1 MRGLG
6 SILRRELAA
15 YVDSP
20 VGLVFL
26 VVFGAVTCSLFSG
39 SFFLAERADLR
50 GLFNIFPQ
58 VMVIFVPA
66 ITMRLWAEEHR
77 QGTGELLLTLPIP
90 ARSVVLGKFLA
101 AAIFLALALATT
113 LPAVVSV
120 ALLGDLDPGPVIGGY
135 IGALVMGCFYLA
147 LGLFASGLVR
157 DQVVAFILAFVLSF
171 AFYLLGTEM
180 IALQLDAW
188 TGDLGSTLR
197 RYLGLGSRFAA
208 IERGVV
214 DLRDI
219 LYFASG
225 TGLFLL
231 LNGLWIKVRL
241 QPKARSSMV
250 LSTVVLS
257 VLWVLSTVVADPINM
272 GRFDLTEDRLYT
284 ISPASKEMLRSLD
297 APLQATLYVSPRE
310 RMPVGMKT
318 VRQDVTDLLEELRRA
333 SGDRFEFAVVVIDP
347 AALRAEEEEDKKPAK
362 IVAGGVEEEE
372 ELTEELS
379 DEEELAERLLKEG
392 VRPFEVRSVEA
403 DGFGV
408 TLVYCALTLSYK
420 DRPEQVVP
428 RIKAEL
434 VPILEYELMMRVD
447 RLMRLKKP
455 KIALVA
461 PVERQPV
468 EPSLAKVYRDMG
480 KPVPDRRIDHYS
492 MLEKVLKRL
501 EYQVHR
507 LERFGEDRPLP
518 DDADLI
524 IVAGPSQ
531 WNERQLYELSA
542 ALRRGQA
549 VLLATQRYS
558 FDYRPYR
565 GRFKVSAVP
574 SGTTMDPFL
583 DSVGVSLSPDWLF
596 DRNSQAITMG
606 GASMMAAKVQRPAP
620 VEMDTHVLVGATG
633 MNTEVPISRRL
644 GQLLLMWASTLEL
657 EPEGAATGLEITP
670 LLWSSE
676 ESWLVPA
683 HPGNIVNNDVTP
695 PASFGGPYTLAALV
709 EGVFPSSYAAGQA
722 PAWEPGV
729 PAEALPEMDPAAPDV
744 PATRLLVLGCDQML
758 RDRFITAADNGR
770 FVLNAVD
777 ALALGDQ
784 LVNIRGK
791 QRVDRHIE
799 RVSASRRTVHRL
811 VVAGGLPLA
820 LALLGLARALAVQRR
835 KDRYLARLQQGPGD
849 GGAA

>member
-6 SILRRELAA
+6 SILRRELTA

-20 VGLVFL
+20 VGFVFL

-101 AAIFLALALATT
+101 SAIFLALALATT

-135 IGALVMGCFYLA
+135 TGAMVMGCFYVA

-208 IERGVV
+208 IERGVL
-214 DLRDI
+214 DLRDL

-231 LNGLWIKVRL
+231 LNGLWIKVRM
-241 QPKARSSMV
+241 QPNAGRSIA
-250 LSTVVLS
+250 LSTAMLS
-257 VLWVLSTVVADPINM
+257 VLWLLTTVVADPINL

-297 APLQATLYVSPRE
+297 APLRATLYVSPQE

-318 VRQDVTDLLEELRRA
+318 VRQDITDLLEELGRA
-333 SGDRFEFAVVVIDP
+333 SGDRFQFSVVVIDP
-347 AALRAEEEEDKKPAK
+347 AALRAEEEEEARAA
-362 IVAGGVEEEE
+362 VAGEEDGEGE
-372 ELTEELS
+372 GELS
-379 DEEELAERLLKEG
+379 EEEELAERLLKEG

-408 TLVYCALTLSYK
+408 TLVYSALKLSYK

-428 RIKAEL
+428 RIKPEL
-434 VPILEYELMMRVD
+434 LPILEYELMMRVD
-447 RLMRLKKP
+447 RLMRLQKP

-480 KPVPDRRIDHYS
+480 KPVPDRRIDHFS

-524 IVAGPSQ
+524 VVAGPSQ
-531 WNERQLYELSA
+531 WSERQLYELSA
-542 ALRRGQA
+542 ALRRGQP

-574 SGTTMDPFL
+574 SGTTMDPL
-583 DSVGVSLSPDWLF
+583 LQGVGANLSAGWLF
-596 DRNSQAITMG
+596 DRHSQAITVG
-606 GASMMAAKVQRPAP
+606 GSSMMAAKVQRPAP
-620 VEMDTHVLVGATG
+620 VEMDTHVLVGAEG

-644 GQLLLMWASTLEL
+644 GQLLLMWPSALELDEEAST
-657 EPEGAATGLEITP
+657 AAGLRVTP

-676 ESWLVPA
+676 ESWLVPS
-683 HPGNIVNNDVTP
+683 HPGNVVNNDVTP
-695 PASFGGPYTLAALV
+695 PDNYGGPYTLAALV
-709 EGVFPSSYAAGQA
+709 EGVFPTAYPAGTA
-722 PAWEPGV
+722 PEWEPGV
-729 PAEALPEMDPAAPDV
+729 PAEALPEMDPAAADV
-744 PATRLLVLGCDQML
+744 PATRLLVLGCDQVL

-791 QRVDRHIE
+791 QPVDRHIE
-799 RVSASRRTVHRL
+799 RVSASQRTVHRL
-811 VVAGGLPLA
+811 AVAGGVPLA
-820 LALLGLARALAVQRR
+820 LALLGLTRALALQRR
-835 KDRYLARLQQGPGD
+835 KDRYLARQQQGRGE
-849 GGAA
+849 GGAP